1 LPIKIRLLGNDCKK
15 NATLDPYAL
24 FFDEFSNF
32 YGEFLIDILKK
43 ITRKPEISFTEN
55 KVSLMIM
62 NITVI
67 SYE

>member
-1 LPIKIRLLGNDCKK
+1 LQEKCHIMTP
-15 NATLDPYAL
+15 TPL

-32 YGEFLIDILKK
+32 YGEFLIDTLEK

>member
-1 LPIKIRLLGNDCKK
+1 MTPM
-15 NATLDPYAL
+15 PL
-24 FFDEFSNF
+24 FFDEFTNF
-32 YGEFLIDILKK
+32 YGEFLIDTLEK
-43 ITRKPEISFTEN
+43 ITQKPEISFTEN